1 MYQSVC
7 VCGGGGGGRGGEGV
21 NDKESKSRIF
31 FFGGGGGNAVTGS
44 RAGVQGKERGDGG
57 VRAIIFIS
65 MGGSWDRGQSRD
77 TGQGEGWWGSQS
89 NNFHK

>member
-1 MYQSVC
+1 M
-7 VCGGGGGGRGGEGV
+7 
-21 NDKESKSRIF
+21 
-31 FFGGGGGNAVTGS
+31 TGS